1 LGRVHKK
8 DKACQYVIDKVD
20 EIKEIINIFTKRP
33 LNTTKHLNFLN
44 FKEAFIIYINSEPNE
59 ILHEKLDSLKNKM
72 NSQREDFQLPSDHQH
87 LITPNWFLGF
97 VEGEG
102 SFWVRKKEL
111 VLYFALSQAHTDLR
125 LMKEISQF
133 LNNLPGAKSDIQ
145 PKELLTHL
153 ECNYDGVARLYTYKK
168 STTESRGEWDIK
180 VADARFIWNV
190 LIPFFDS
197 LIWHSKKHKDFQ
209 DWKVIFKLKKLGL
222 HYTKEGLELIEK
234 IMSQMNTLRSAKR
247 VLGCFAGK
255 RLSSSDSP
263 RVNRAE
269 LDAEIFRLLND
280 PASNN
285 YELKE
290 GRIWIKSLNRFQ
302 KEFRSSLIQVWD
314 NQGNLLETYPS
325 PSGFFLLSKKKMN
338 NCSKSLGINRT
349 TLDYRLQKNITFKYE
364 GKLVYLK
371 RG

>member
-1 LGRVHKK
+1 
-8 DKACQYVIDKVD
+8 
-20 EIKEIINIFTKRP
+20 
-33 LNTTKHLNFLN
+33 
-44 FKEAFIIYINSEPNE
+44 
-59 ILHEKLDSLKNKM
+59 M

-111 VLYFALSQAHTDLR
+111 VLYFALSQAQTDLR

-133 LNNLPGAKSDIQ
+133 LNNLPRAKSDIQ
-145 PKELLTHL
+145 PKELVTHL
-153 ECNYDGVARLYTYKK
+153 EYNDDGGARLYTYKK
-168 STTESRGEWDIK
+168 STTESRGECVIK
-180 VADARFIWNV
+180 VADARFNWNV

-197 LIWHSKKHKDFQ
+197 LTWHSKKHKDFQ

-234 IMSQMNTLRSAKR
+234 IMSQMNS
-247 VLGCFAGK
+247 K

-280 PASNN
+280 PVSNN

-302 KEFRSSLIQVWD
+302 NEFRSSLIQVWD
-314 NQGNLLETYPS
+314 NQGNLLDTYPS
-325 PSGFFLLSKKKMN
+325 MN

-349 TLDYRLQKNITFKYE
+349 TLKYRLKKILLLNTKE
-364 GKLVYLK
+364 S
-371 RG
+371 